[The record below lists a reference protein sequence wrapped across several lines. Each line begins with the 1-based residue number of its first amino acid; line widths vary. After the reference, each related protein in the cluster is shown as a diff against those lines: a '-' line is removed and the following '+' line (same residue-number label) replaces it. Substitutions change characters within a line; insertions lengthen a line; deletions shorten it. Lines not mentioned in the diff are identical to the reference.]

1 MMVVPRFALTSSAVL
16 LLILASGCD
25 GSTDGPDDAGSEA
38 DSTFDSD
45 GSPDG
50 DAPDDG
56 REGDADV
63 RPDVEVD
70 DDVEADLDVFDDGD
84 SDVDT
89 GPCPAGMVLIPE
101 GPFVMGGPDYSAPSE
116 RPKHVVALAA
126 YCIDRTEV
134 TVRAYRACEA
144 DGTCPSPPLPVGPD
158 DHPMTQ
164 VNWAAAN
171 TYCEWAG
178 KRLPTEAQWEKAA
191 RGGCEMVLPLACG
204 PEDERNFPWGNAAD
218 SCVFANIRRCVGGTE
233 PVGSYPAGDSPYGL
247 HDMAGNVAEWVAD
260 WYDDHYYETCAA
272 GCADPTGPATGTTR
286 IVRGGGWLADDDA
299 VCTWF
304 RFPLGPLAV
313 AGALGFRCV
322 ATPRPE

>member
-1 MMVVPRFALTSSAVL
+1 MTVVLRFALTSSAVL

-38 DSTFDSD
+38 DSIFDSD

-56 REGDADV
+56 REGDADA
-63 RPDVEVD
+63 DAD
-70 DDVEADLDVFDDGD
+70 ADVEADLDVFDDGD

-101 GPFVMGGPDYSAPSE
+101 GPFVMGVFNPGYPED
-116 RPKHVVALAA
+116 PKHVVTLSS

-134 TVRAYRACEA
+134 TVSAYGVCETA
-144 DGTCPSPPLPVGPD
+144 GGCPSPPFPVGPD

-164 VNWAAAN
+164 VNWAAAD

-191 RGGCEMVLPLACG
+191 RGGCETVAPPECG
-204 PEDERNFPWGNAAD
+204 PEDERGYPWGGATPT
-218 SCVFANIRRCVGGTE
+218 CVLANLMECVAGTA
-233 PVGSYPAGDSPYGL
+233 PVGSHPAGDSPYGL

-260 WYDDHYYETCAA
+260 WYDDHYYETCAS
-272 GCADPTGPATGTTR
+272 GCSDPTGPSAGTTR
-286 IVRGGGWLADDDA
+286 IVRGGGWRSGHEALT
-299 VCTWF
+299 TWF
-304 RFPLGPLAV
+304 RFPLGPLNASRID
-313 AGALGFRCV
+313 GFRCV